1 MASKVNKEQDPPEI
15 DENICWGK
23 NYPKLYNEI
32 IRNVKKSG
40 IISKLLSTEKS
51 EESRDN
57 LYLV

>member
-32 IRNVKKSG
+32 MRNVKK
-40 IISKLLSTEKS
+40 IRDYLQITVNREK
-51 EESRDN
+51 
-57 LYLV
+57 